1 MQLNLS
7 KLKWSPWCD
16 LCNCGSDQNLSVI
29 KVVGNK
35 KIMNK
40 RGHPISTSSMVEEK
54 ISLKVSVKR

>member
-1 MQLNLS
+1 MIASGYLHNS
-7 KLKWSPWCD
+7 
-16 LCNCGSDQNLSVI
+16 GSDYNLSVI